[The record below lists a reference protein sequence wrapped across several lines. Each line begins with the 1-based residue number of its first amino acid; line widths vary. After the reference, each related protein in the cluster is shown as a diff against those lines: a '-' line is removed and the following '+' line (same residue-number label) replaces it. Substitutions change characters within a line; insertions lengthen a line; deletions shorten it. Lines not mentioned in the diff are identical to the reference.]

1 MPNRIIKESIC
12 FSESIRKLS
21 WFEEVFFYRLIVN
34 CDDYGR
40 LDARPEILQARL
52 FPLRRDITESTVLKT
67 LNVLTA
73 AGMVQVYTYDSKP
86 FLQLTAWEQH
96 QQIRAT
102 KSKYPA
108 PDDTSCNQMISDD
121 IKCPRNPIRIR
132 ESYSDICTEQDAPAP
147 KGTLPLND
155 GTDYP
160 IYADQIEKWESL
172 YPSVDVKQ
180 ELRTMLGWL
189 ESHPQKRKT
198 KRGINAFINGWLA
211 REQDKG
217 KRG

>member
-1 MPNRIIKESIC
+1 MPNGKDYVLFYLTLLLESLTHDGQLR
-12 FSESIRKLS
+12 FSETIPYNEDMLS
-21 WFEEVFFYRLIVN
+21 VITDTNIDIV
-34 CDDYGR
+34 R
-40 LDARPEILQARL
+40 SAMKILQELKMVEILDDKTIYMTEVDKMIGGECWSAEKMRRL
-52 FPLRRDITESTVLKT
+52 REKQKVTLPSHLVTSDVEIELEIEKEIDITICAE
-67 LNVLTA
+67 
-73 AGMVQVYTYDSKP
+73 QVSP
-86 FLQLTAWEQH
+86 
-96 QQIRAT
+96 
-102 KSKYPA
+102 
-108 PDDTSCNQMISDD
+108 
-121 IKCPRNPIRIR
+121 
-132 ESYSDICTEQDAPAP
+132 P

-160 IYADQIEKWESL
+160 IYAEQIEKWESL

-217 KRG
+217 KR